1 VNFESWARSSL
12 GGMLRFAMVLSC
24 DRGLAEDVVQDV
36 LVNVHRHWD
45 RISGLDNP
53 EAYVRR
59 MIVNQ
64 YLSWRRKWARYVPV
78 AELGEHDTHAAEP
91 DHATQ
96 HADRAELIAELAKLP
111 PKQRAVI
118 ALRYFSG
125 LSDAEIAETLSCR
138 PVTVRSQASRALA
151 TLRIE
156 MRATNDDNSY
166 DGAGHAY

>member
-1 VNFESWARSSL
+1 MNFESWARDSL

-36 LVNVHRHWD
+36 LVNAHRHWD

-59 MIVNQ
+59 MIVNE

-78 AELGEHDTHAAEP
+78 AELGEHDTRAAEP

-118 ALRYFSG
+118 ALRYYED
-125 LSDAEIAETLSCR
+125 LSEAEIARTLGVS
-138 PVTVRSQASRALA
+138 VGTIKSQASKAMAKLR
-151 TLRIE
+151 TLVPRE
-156 MRATNDDNSY
+156 LGPEAEEV
-166 DGAGHAY
+166 